1 MYYPSFFTSVRP
13 YETLHARERVD
24 NPLDLSVK
32 QAVSRAEGLTGPDH
46 DDIQLMMEQRKLAV
60 AAAAAGL
67 PSRPLP
73 QQMPLLDSMYAY
85 KPFGSDPQ
93 SCQIPGT
100 ATSLL
105 TQSLAN
111 PYCTAGSSGPAVNH
125 LGLIPGLL
133 QPSRDTLTLD
143 APPPPLTPFPIDP
156 SSLPYH
162 MRINSAAAAAA
173 AMAINNQR
181 AYYGHGAVLPPHIS
195 GSYGAS
201 LPHISLYSDLLSDM
215 TRRPVEPEKGVF
227 AALPSMRSPAEPTT
241 RFSDHLQRLREQHLQ
256 QSKCSGPCCL
266 PSPGHGTG
274 AQHSSSHHISS
285 ATNGTNGCNCCNIP
299 LGMPN
304 SVSALMI
311 PSSATIAGSHATT
324 PVSVPVSV
332 SMSCKDA
339 CNRDMIAN
347 NTNSMS
353 NSHNNNNNNNN
364 NSISSNDN
372 NNNSNLVD
380 NSCNISCQP
389 IEHKESSEIQLRSH
403 LHIESEAVQK
413 QDIKYVS
420 SLQSHSHPK
429 PHLWNPS
436 QSNQPLLSQSDYHNN
451 IKQTMSCPRND
462 TIDKESEKCGTIS
475 AKVLNDNKNN
485 NRNKLCESHNSN
497 SNIFINKETVSSN
510 ESITNKSPKC
520 VTKSETTIS
529 HIDLYSE
536 NAREVITIDE
546 DCVETKSKSIA
557 LNKSE
562 NRSHSPSVAISE
574 KSENLLKV
582 ISHNNISNMTNTNN
596 NSSCYTTIATDMPTI
611 TATTT
616 ASAGTMASVSAFA
629 TSMSSGSASAIAAST
644 ATTTSMAYNNNKV
657 RDSLNQSN
665 AIMERTKS
673 PQARTHENQVG
684 NSVGNGDG
692 SYDNN
697 ILSSKSIA
705 NSALSV
711 QTILN
716 TSNSMN
722 ANAYQTQQRIGAQPQ
737 QSNEIKLSQLKSYFG
752 GATALRQQQQQQQQ
766 GIAHQS
772 DHQMHSEHNTQKTS
786 QESAIS
792 VKSNASASNITKQL
806 KDYKL
811 LPKNQ
816 NINAID
822 KNKRQPK
829 ETKTVEVQCDGP
841 DWTPIVLP
849 AQLKSKLQKVA
860 RRKMSCTESKNNS
873 TTKQLMLS
881 KKESK
886 KRKKCKQKHT
896 HRSHSRSRSSSSSTV
911 SSRRS
916 SPERK
921 RHLSSYCDVA
931 TGKSRKRSMLQ
942 CLVNSEGYV
951 ADKIKKTSREQNLFA
966 SDPSQLGREERAL
979 QV

>member
-1 MYYPSFFTSVRP
+1 MYYQSFFTNVRP

-32 QAVSRAEGLTGPDH
+32 QAVSRAEGSCGPEH
-46 DDIQLMMEQRKLAV
+46 DEIQLMMEQRKLAV
-60 AAAAAGL
+60 AAAAGL

-73 QQMPLLDSMYAY
+73 QQMPLLDTLYGY

-105 TQSLAN
+105 SQSLGN
-111 PYCTAGSSGPAVNH
+111 PYCTVGPSGPGVNH
-125 LGLIPGLL
+125 LGLISGLL
-133 QPSRDTLTLD
+133 QQSRDTLTLE

-156 SSLPYH
+156 Y

-173 AMAINNQR
+173 AMSLNNANQR
-181 AYYGHGAVLPPHIS
+181 TFYGHGAVLPPHIT
-195 GSYGAS
+195 GFGAS

-215 TRRPVEPEKGVF
+215 SRRPVEPEKGVF

-274 AQHSSSHHISS
+274 AQHSSSHHLSN
-285 ATNGTNGCNCCNIP
+285 ACNCCNIP
-299 LGMPN
+299 LAISSN
-304 SVSALMI
+304 VSALSI
-311 PSSATIAGSHATT
+311 PSATIAGTHTTT
-324 PVSVPVSV
+324 PMSVPVSV

-339 CNRDMIAN
+339 CNRDLITN
-347 NTNSMS
+347 NINSM
-353 NSHNNNNNNNN
+353 NN
-364 NSISSNDN
+364 NSNNDN
-372 NNNSNLVD
+372 NNNSNFTD
-380 NSCNISCQP
+380 NSCNISRQP
-389 IEHKESSEIQLRSH
+389 MEPKESSETQIRSH
-403 LHIESEAVQK
+403 LHIESQTMQK

-420 SLQSHSHPK
+420 SLHSHPK

-436 QSNQPLLSQSDYHNN
+436 QSNQTLSQSDYHNN
-451 IKQTMSCPRND
+451 AKQTMSCLRND
-462 TIDKESEKCGTIS
+462 TIDKESEKCVAIS

-485 NRNKLCESHNSN
+485 NTIHRNICESHNSN
-497 SNIFINKETVSSN
+497 TNIFMNKETLSSK
-510 ESITNKSPKC
+510 ESIINKSPKC
-520 VTKSETTIS
+520 VTKNETSISQIDAHSES
-529 HIDLYSE
+529 S
-536 NAREVITIDE
+536 REVITIDE
-546 DCVETKSKSIA
+546 DCVETKSRNVLQNKMENISLSPIA
-557 LNKSE
+557 QNSE
-562 NRSHSPSVAISE
+562 NFQ
-574 KSENLLKV
+574 KV
-582 ISHNNISNMTNTNN
+582 IRHNKNNNSINTNN
-596 NSSCYTTIATDMPTI
+596 NSSSSFSNKIDTSIATDISTTI
-611 TATTT
+611 SATT
-616 ASAGTMASVSAFA
+616 ASTGAMASVSALA
-629 TSMSSGSASAIAAST
+629 TSINSSSVSAIAAST
-644 ATTTSMAYNNNKV
+644 ATTSMAMAYNNNNV
-657 RDSLNQSN
+657 GDSLNQSN

-673 PQARTHENQVG
+673 PQARTHENQIA
-684 NSVGNGDG
+684 NSVGKSDG

-716 TSNSMN
+716 TSNNVN
-722 ANAYQTQQRIGAQPQ
+722 ANAHQSQETQQRIGAEPQ
-737 QSNEIKLSQLKSYFG
+737 QTNEIKLSQLKSYFG
-752 GATALRQQQQQQQQ
+752 LGKASPLRQQQQE
-766 GIAHQS
+766 IAHQS
-772 DHQMHSEHNTQKTS
+772 DYQTHSELTQKTS
-786 QESAIS
+786 HESAKS

-816 NINAID
+816 NMNAID

-849 AQLKSKLQKVA
+849 AQLKSKLQKVV
-860 RRKMSCTESKNNS
+860 RRKMSCSESKNNS
-873 TTKQLMLS
+873 TTKQLMS
-881 KKESK
+881 HKKESK

-942 CLVNSEGYV
+942 CLVNSDGYV

-966 SDPSQLGREERAL
+966 SDPSQLSREERAL
-979 QV
+979 QVCNLTHY